1 MLTSEGEGG
10 FTVQAFSK
18 AFWFQAKGSKG
29 REKHMCGSQN
39 SF

>member
-18 AFWFQAKGSKG
+18 AFWFQAKGSEG
-29 REKHMCGSQN
+29 GEKQMCGKQN